1 MESVSVLH
9 PIQSR
14 HNPPFLQIDFGRE
27 GEGARVKD
35 GIHKKKLLGMFFG
48 HSSSIPS
55 SQVLRVHNFIGTF
68 GKGQGKD
75 KQ

>member
-14 HNPPFLQIDFGRE
+14 HNPPSLQIDFGRE